1 MKDLVKFEFQG
12 KGIRTVVIDGNP
24 YWVAKDIAE
33 VLGYKDTVNAVK
45 QHCRGVVKRHPI
57 VDALGRT
64 QEARVIGEPDLY
76 RLIAHSNLPA
86 AVEFEKW
93 IFEEVLPQIRKTGKY
108 EARPQ
113 APTLPTLP
121 GEIVSREFEALH
133 RMASIFGFEGNQ
145 ALLCADKA
153 VRKLH
158 GISPVALLEVDLKAP
173 DNEALI
179 IATEI
184 GKRFDP
190 PKSAKFINL
199 ALADLGFQKRVERK
213 TNKFEWRLTEK
224 GKGYGMYVDVGKSH
238 SDGTPIQ
245 QIKWKES
252 VISMIAKLMGYH

>member
-64 QEARVIGEPDLY
+64 QEAHVIGEPDLY

-121 GEIVSREFEALH
+121 GESLRPYI
-133 RMASIFGFEGNQ
+133 
-145 ALLCADKA
+145 
-153 VRKLH
+153 
-158 GISPVALLEVDLKAP
+158 
-173 DNEALI
+173 
-179 IATEI
+179 
-184 GKRFDP
+184 
-190 PKSAKFINL
+190 
-199 ALADLGFQKRVERK
+199 
-213 TNKFEWRLTEK
+213 EWRLSLALRET
-224 GKGYGMYVDVGKSH
+224 
-238 SDGTPIQ
+238 
-245 QIKWKES
+245 
-252 VISMIAKLMGYH
+252 KLFFARTKLFVSCTVFPL